1 MVWPTWLAPVLLLLE
16 VMAQP
21 TSVTLDDEGGE
32 EAGLSKPANKKSE
45 YSKLLVE
52 HERISKKQ
60 TSTMKHVY
68 SFVTNKDAG
77 KQTPKKKK
85 GESKKKQTDT
95 KSSDSDKKE
104 STGETTLADG
114 EGEEDKQKAKVQ
126 PPTPS
131 IPPIP
136 LLQVMMHTETQE
148 ACMKLCLQLLG
159 LKSKKGVIDKA
170 HLERVCPSPIVV
182 NGKCPLA
189 EFHVSI
195 HSALCRYSC
204 APNHFFSY
212 LDPIGQVTSISS
224 TGYFVFEYG
233 WS

>member
-1 MVWPTWLAPVLLLLE
+1 MSDVAPMVWPTWLAPVLLLLE

-45 YSKLLVE
+45 YGKLLAE

-60 TSTMKHVY
+60 TSTMKHLY
-68 SFVTNKDAG
+68 SLVTNKDAG

-85 GESKKKQTDT
+85 KDEAKKKQTD
-95 KSSDSDKKE
+95 KKASGSDKQESSDG
-104 STGETTLADG
+104 T
-114 EGEEDKQKAKVQ
+114 EEDKQKAKAQ

-136 LLQVMMHTETQE
+136 LLQVMMHTDTQE

-159 LKSKKGVIDKA
+159 LKSKKGVIDKV

-182 NGKCPLA
+182 NGKCP
-189 EFHVSI
+189 S
-195 HSALCRYSC
+195 
-204 APNHFFSY
+204 
-212 LDPIGQVTSISS
+212 G
-224 TGYFVFEYG
+224 
-233 WS
+233 